1 MFRTFSYPYCS
12 NSERKHDLQG
22 ISSHL
27 QSETRSKKKHK
38 PAASISPTGPQETLT
53 VEQVKKEKKKNKK
66 QKQPKIQTD
75 ENKEAANETMQPEQD
90 VGGEN
95 LGEKKKHRKR
105 KHKRHTSSSDDSQT
119 DTSRSA
125 ADEELPPKRQKTT
138 AEGPIQ
144 VSQHYD

>member
-1 MFRTFSYPYCS
+1 
-12 NSERKHDLQG
+12 
-22 ISSHL
+22 
-27 QSETRSKKKHK
+27 
-38 PAASISPTGPQETLT
+38 
-53 VEQVKKEKKKNKK
+53 
-66 QKQPKIQTD
+66 
-75 ENKEAANETMQPEQD
+75 MQPEQD

-119 DTSRSA
+119 DTFRSA